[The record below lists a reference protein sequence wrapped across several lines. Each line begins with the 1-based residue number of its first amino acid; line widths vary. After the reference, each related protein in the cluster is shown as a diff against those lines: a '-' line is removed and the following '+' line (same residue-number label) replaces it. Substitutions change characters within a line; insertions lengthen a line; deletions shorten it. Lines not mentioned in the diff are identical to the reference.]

1 MKSLVATLITPFAV
15 CLSQG
20 RIGLRQAQPERV
32 GRLGR
37 ARAAGLAA
45 LLLLVAAPFAH
56 AAPVDAPDLAAPG
69 PHAVGLRRVS
79 VDVGNVPDLDAIVAG
94 RADAAP
100 QARQLEALLW
110 YPATVPANKSTRVL
124 ERDVPNHAWRGWSAA
139 TLRMG
144 VPSVALP
151 EAPLATAPS
160 GRWPVVVISH
170 GLLNWAELMSDLAEH
185 LASRG
190 YVVMGLQHHDER
202 HADPLRAAL
211 AFRPLDQSAAL
222 RAIEQIDAQAGDP
235 LNGKLQATRVA
246 LIGYSMGGYG
256 ALVAAGARVAD
267 DGMAYRYVPPQAM
280 ARHAAALSSADAALR
295 DRVAAVV
302 AFAPW
307 GAQPAFG
314 ALKPAGVKAIKV
326 PTLLVAGDQDDI
338 SGYAD
343 GTRAV
348 WEAMSTAPRWLLTYE
363 NARHNIVQNAPP
375 AGLPAG
381 FRSWEALEEPVWR
394 RDRLLDINRHFV
406 TAFLDR
412 QLRGDAAAEKW
423 LNLATPRANDGAW
436 PVPFGTPASGQFA
449 GVAQGPITHWTGFQR
464 RWAVGLRLERRDAD
478 AVK

>member
-1 MKSLVATLITPFAV
+1 MTNTSMTFA
-15 CLSQG
+15 
-20 RIGLRQAQPERV
+20 RV
-32 GRLGR
+32 
-37 ARAAGLAA
+37 LAA
-45 LLLLVAAPFAH
+45 CLVLVAAPGVR
-56 AAPVDAPDLAAPG
+56 AAPVDAPELAAPG
-69 PHAVGLRRVS
+69 PHAVGVRRTT
-79 VDVGNVPDLDAIVAG
+79 VDVGTVPDLDALVAG
-94 RADAAP
+94 KADAAAQP
-100 QARQLEALLW
+100 RKLEALLW
-110 YPATVPANKSTRVL
+110 YPAAAPTNKTARTL
-124 ERDVPNHAWRGWSAA
+124 EREVSNHAWRGWPTA

-144 VPSVALP
+144 GSSVAVP
-151 EAPLATAPS
+151 DAPPAAIA

-190 YVVMGLQHHDER
+190 YVVMGLQHDDER

-211 AFRPLDQSAAL
+211 AFRPLDQGAAL
-222 RAIEQIDAQAGDP
+222 RTIEQIDAQSGDP
-235 LNGKLQATRVA
+235 LHQKLQANRVA

-267 DGMAYRYVPPQAM
+267 DGMAYGYVPPQAM
-280 ARHAAALSSADAALR
+280 ARHAAALAGADAALR

-314 ALKPAGVKAIKV
+314 ALKATGLRSIKA

-348 WEAMSTAPRWLLTYE
+348 WEAMSMAPRWLLTYE

-375 AGLPAG
+375 VGMPAG

-412 QLRGDAAAEKW
+412 QMRGDAASDRW
-423 LNLATPRANDGAW
+423 LNLATPRSNDGAW
-436 PVPFGTPASGQFA
+436 AVPFGAPATGQFA
-449 GVAQGPITHWTGFQR
+449 GPAQGAVTHWTGFQR
-464 RWAVGLRLERRDAD
+464 RWAVGLRFERREA
-478 AVK
+478 AAQ